1 MTVLFC
7 DSLTYSGILVLAVMR
22 SWKYIRREHASLK
35 YRREFASFYIMV
47 WVTLSLTILL
57 YLLISAGVA
66 ITGLNIVPEV
76 ALYFLPNIL
85 MVL

>member
-1 MTVLFC
+1 
-7 DSLTYSGILVLAVMR
+7 
-22 SWKYIRREHASLK
+22 
-35 YRREFASFYIMV
+35 
-47 WVTLSLTILL
+47 VTLSLTILL